1 MGYGDFGAQTVSEL
15 VLTFIWMIFGVS
27 FYAYVIGNLTSIIA
41 NENDNAENL
50 YNRLKA
56 LEEFA
61 KKTKLPEDLLFKI
74 KNFLENN
81 YNELFSQQDE
91 EQLLAELPASL
102 REDVLFHRYEG
113 LIKSIELLRT
123 WNENNNE
130 FVWELVPRL
139 KKIKMEKDDTIYRE
153 GDFSEEIYF
162 IKTGKVKLVALNGYA
177 FAYYTEGMHFGDND
191 VI

>member
-1 MGYGDFGAQTVSEL
+1 MR
-15 VLTFIWMIFGVS
+15 
-27 FYAYVIGNLTSIIA
+27 N
-41 NENDNAENL
+41 
-50 YNRLKA
+50 
-56 LEEFA
+56 
-61 KKTKLPEDLLFKI
+61 
-74 KNFLENN
+74 
-81 YNELFSQQDE
+81 
-91 EQLLAELPASL
+91 
-102 REDVLFHRYEG
+102 
-113 LIKSIELLRT
+113 
-123 WNENNNE
+123 WNENNND